1 MFDPRSL
8 PTVSPAEA
16 RDRLDAPPGEEG
28 RAEASRPMLVDVRE
42 PDEFARFRAEGA
54 VLFPLSTFILRLQ
67 QLPRDR
73 PLLMICNSGARSAQ
87 ATAYLLGNGW
97 ADVTNVAGGMQVWI
111 RSGLPYR
118 QGTPEPGEGDLPA

>member
-16 RDRLDAPPGEEG
+16 RNRLEPPATEEG
-28 RAEASRPMLVDVRE
+28 GTELSPLLIDVRE

-97 ADVTNVAGGMQVWI
+97 PDVTNVAGGMQVWV
-111 RSGLPYR
+111 RSGLPFR
-118 QGTPEPGEGDLPA
+118 QGMPEPGEGDLPA